1 MTGNP
6 WRKDFPILEKKIYN
20 QPLVYLDNAATT
32 QLPMQVI
39 RRVSEHYAGEH
50 ANVHRGNHYLSD
62 LSTAAVEDAR
72 GEIAAFIGAGDPSQ
86 VIFTHGATDGIHLVS
101 GGTAPRLKAG
111 DAVMVTELE
120 HHSNYVPW
128 QQVCLSTG
136 ADFLVCP
143 ARNGCLDLEW
153 MESML
158 RSHQVRLVAVTQVSN
173 LTGTVT
179 PLDKIIPLAHRY
191 GAQVLVDGAQ
201 GILHLGFRAEESGA
215 DYYVFSGHKMLAPTG
230 IGVLYG
236 KKECLEPLI
245 PVRTGGGMVDQVT
258 SSCTTWGELPHR
270 LEAGTPDISGII
282 GLGEAVRYLKEN
294 DVCGMR
300 KHEEELMS
308 YLLAGLSC
316 VPYLQILGDPPQR
329 AGAVSFVADGV
340 HSFDIAAMLDKRG
353 IAVRSGHHCA
363 QPALRSFGQES
374 AVRASIAFYNTE
386 EEIDRLCE
394 TLEIII
400 KRFRML

>member
-1 MTGNP
+1 MKESR

-62 LSTAAVEDAR
+62 LSTSAVEDAR
-72 GEIAAFIGAGDPSQ
+72 REIAAFIGSSDPSQ
-86 VIFTHGATDGIHLVS
+86 VIFTHGTTDGIHLVS
-101 GGTAPRLKAG
+101 AGTAPRLNPG

-128 QQVCLSTG
+128 QQACLSAG

-143 ARNGCLDLEW
+143 APDGCLDLDR
-153 MESML
+153 MDTML
-158 RSHQVRLVAVTQVSN
+158 RTRRVRLLAVTQVSN

-179 PLDKIIPLAHRY
+179 PLETIIPLAHRY

-201 GILHLGFRAEESGA
+201 GILHLGFQAEQSGS
-215 DYYVFSGHKMLAPTG
+215 DYYVFSGHKMLSPTG
-230 IGVLYG
+230 VGVLYG
-236 KKECLEPLI
+236 KRECLESLC

-258 SSCTTWGELPHR
+258 PSHTTWGELPHR
-270 LEAGTPDISGII
+270 LEAGTPDISGIV
-282 GLGEAVRYLKEN
+282 GLGSAVRYLKEN
-294 DVCGMR
+294 DVQEMR
-300 KHEEELMS
+300 KHEEEMMA
-308 YLLAGLSC
+308 YLLKSLSG
-316 VPYLQILGDPPQR
+316 VPGVRILGNPPQR
-329 AGAVSFVADGV
+329 AGAVSFVVDGV
-340 HSFDIAAMLDKRG
+340 HPFDAAAMLDKRG

-363 QPALRSFGQES
+363 QPALRSFGEES
-374 AVRASIAFYNTE
+374 AVRVSIAFYNTA